1 MDQQIY
7 SVFLMTL
14 AVIAGLVIGYERE
27 IRQKPAGIRTHIIV
41 AIGSCIF
48 SLISAQIYP
57 ANPLYMS
64 TYVITGIGFLGA
76 GMIIKEGG
84 KYKINGLTT
93 AASVWTT
100 AAIGVAIGYSLF
112 TIAIFG
118 TIITVLAPLIPHA
131 KNLPEI
137 HRE

>member
-1 MDQQIY
+1 MDFQIY
-7 SVFLMTL
+7 SIILMSL
-14 AVIAGLVIGYERE
+14 AAIAGLIIGYERE

-41 AIGSCIF
+41 AVGSCMF
-48 SLISAQIYP
+48 SLISAQMYP
-57 ANPLYMS
+57 ANPIYMS
-64 TYVITGIGFLGA
+64 TYVVTGIGFLGA
-76 GMIIKEGG
+76 GMIIKENG
-84 KYKINGLTT
+84 KNKINGLTT

-100 AAIGVAIGYSLF
+100 AAIGVALGYSLF
-112 TIAIFG
+112 AIAIFG